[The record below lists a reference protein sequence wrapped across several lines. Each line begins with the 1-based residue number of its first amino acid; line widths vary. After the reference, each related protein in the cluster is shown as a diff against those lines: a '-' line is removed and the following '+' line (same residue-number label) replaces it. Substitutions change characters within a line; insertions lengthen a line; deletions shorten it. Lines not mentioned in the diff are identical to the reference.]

1 MRDAVA
7 TRGGSLFDIVFHI
20 IRDWRGYHRRPM
32 VEALAKNCEG
42 VAKLL
47 VVEPTLCLP
56 TCALK
61 SVSHYSACPRLPRRE
76 LGLPSVNE
84 KCRPSE
90 FARCYRLPRREQIS
104 ENLYVLRPLALI
116 PYVYPLSRVVPL
128 SRTYRAKQIRD
139 ALRDFGFT
147 APRFAYINHPYS
159 ARLVGV
165 AQETHLVYECRDE
178 YSVSDHGMPDP
189 HRQMLELQ
197 LLKQADVVF
206 AASEALHTKMS
217 RLHHNAHFL
226 SNGVD
231 FGLFSGALSDASVVP
246 EELCKIPSPRIGYV
260 GGVSEPIVD
269 FGLLEY
275 LSRVRPQWSFVLI
288 GPSAGVPES
297 IKKSPN
303 IHLLGTRPHE
313 EVPQHL
319 KGMDVAMSP
328 FVRNRYTDDLNPL
341 KIWEYLAAGKLVVT
355 TDAVQGQSLRDIV
368 FIASNREQFLSY
380 LEQALSGD
388 HSLRV
393 KQGIALAREHSWLQT
408 TKEVPR
414 ILAEVVSNHNTC
426 IDKLYEGPVRETNV

>member
-1 MRDAVA
+1 MKGN
-7 TRGGSLFDIVFHI
+7 TFDIVFYI
-20 IRDWRGYHRRPM
+20 VRDWRGYPRRSM
-32 VEALAKNCEG
+32 LEALAKNCEG
-42 VAKLL
+42 MAKLL

-56 TCALK
+56 TCAVK
-61 SVSHYSACPRLPRRE
+61 SVSGRSTCCRLPRKE
-76 LGLPSVNE
+76 LGVSSVNE
-84 KCRPSE
+84 KCEPAE
-90 FARCYRLPRREQIS
+90 LARCYRLPRREQIS
-104 ENLYVLRPLALI
+104 ENLYVLRPWALI

-139 ALRDFGFT
+139 ALRDFRFS
-147 APRFAYINHPYS
+147 APRFAYINHPYWL
-159 ARLVGV
+159 RFVGI
-165 AQETHLVYECRDE
+165 AQEAHVVYECRDE
-178 YSVSDHGMPDP
+178 YSVSDRGVPDP
-189 HRQMLELQ
+189 RMQTLELQ

-319 KGMDVAMSP
+319 KGMDVAISP
-328 FVRNRYTDDLNPL
+328 FARNKYTDNLNPL

-368 FIASNREQFLSY
+368 FIAGNREQFLAHID
-380 LEQALSGD
+380 QALSAD
-388 HSLRV
+388 HSRRIQ
-393 KQGIALAREHSWLQT
+393 QGIALAREHSWLQT

-426 IDKLYEGPVRETNV
+426 IDKLYEGAVRETIV